1 MSVEI
6 SPNLVLRFFLELGA
20 LTGYVYWGWSTHSGN
35 SRYLWSIGLFLLVAV
50 LWGVFRV
57 PGDPSSGGDGVI
69 AVPGVVRLVIELSV
83 FGGSAFLIY
92 QTGREQYAYLFIVL
106 VLIHYIV
113 GYQRIIWLLEQ

>member
-20 LTGYVYWGWSTHSGN
+20 LAGYIYWGWSMHSGN

-69 AVPGVVRLVIELSV
+69 AVPGVIRLVIELSV

-92 QTGREQYAYLFIVL
+92 QTGSEQYAYLFIVL
-106 VLIHYIV
+106 VLIHYIL